1 MNILYLAHRIP
12 YPPNK
17 GDKIRS
23 YHQIQYLS
31 VHHRVYLACI
41 ADDPQ
46 EFQYVDE
53 LRKYCQQVEVIWL
66 SQRQR
71 IWGASVSLLRGQA
84 LSVGAFYSQDLQEK
98 IDRILQSVPIDH
110 IIAFS
115 SPMAEYV
122 RKVKNVPR
130 LMDFV
135 DVDSEKWRAYA
146 GFQKFPWSVLYQLE
160 ANRLGDYEE
169 RIAEEF
175 EQSVFISTQEVQL
188 FCERGKDR
196 RAAVVSNGVDIE
208 YFYRNGHGSRA
219 SVDRPVLVFTAA
231 MDYFPNIDAVQY
243 FCREILPKV
252 RQVFPDVR
260 FNIVGRRPTHA
271 VEKLASP
278 GHIHVTGTV
287 PDVRPYLIDAS
298 VAVVP
303 LRIARGVQ
311 NKILEAM
318 AMGLPVVGTSAA
330 FEGLT
335 VSQDNGIRIADDPQR
350 FADEIVCLL
359 NDPVLRSSCAEQAR
373 EFVAKR
379 CSWQHCGSELEKL
392 VEQAGR

>member
-31 VHHRVYLACI
+31 THHTVYLACL

-46 EFQYVDE
+46 EMQYVDE
-53 LRKYCQQVEVIWL
+53 LRKYCQQVEVVFL
-66 SQRQR
+66 SKRQR
-71 IWGASVSLLRGQA
+71 FWRAGLSLLRGRA
-84 LSVGAFYSQDLQEK
+84 LSVGAFYSSVLQEH
-98 IDRILQSVPIDH
+98 INDILQAVPIDR

-122 RKVKNVPR
+122 RTVKNIPR

-146 GFQKFPWSVLYQLE
+146 GFQQFPWSALYQLE
-160 ANRLGDYEE
+160 ANRLGSYEE
-169 RIAEEF
+169 RIAQEF
-175 EQSVFISTQEVQL
+175 EQSVFISPQEVQL
-188 FCERGKDR
+188 FGKRVKDR
-196 RAAVVSNGVDIE
+196 PVAVVSNGVDLD
-208 YFYRNGHGSRA
+208 YFYRNGHGTIS
-219 SVDRPVLVFTAA
+219 SGESPVLVFTAA

-243 FCREILPKV
+243 FCREILPRV
-252 RQVFPDVR
+252 RRVCHNVR
-260 FNIVGRRPTHA
+260 FDIVGRHPTHA
-271 VEKLASP
+271 VSKLASP
-278 GHIHVTGTV
+278 GYVHVTGTV
-287 PDVRPYLIDAS
+287 PDVRPYLLQAS

-330 FEGLT
+330 FEGLS
-335 VSQDNGIRIADDPQR
+335 VSQQNGIRIADHPQH
-350 FADEIVCLL
+350 FADEITCFL
-359 NDPVLRSSCAEQAR
+359 NDPVLRLSCSEQAR
-373 EFVAKR
+373 EFVSKR
-379 CSWQHCGSELEKL
+379 CSWENCGAELEKL
-392 VEQAGR
+392 VDQKQR